1 MKKSLLIGASLL
13 CAPLMASTL
22 EPVVLD
28 DFQAVSVTP
37 DGKTI
42 GSYLL
47 STAAFYDVE
56 SGDITL
62 FEGDDEVVSY
72 WLGHGNSAAADGT
85 FVGRSSLDG
94 NCSWYKDGEWHALKT
109 FNASLVNL
117 ANGITSDGSRICGSL
132 GLQPISTD
140 DTDTPMSVPAVW
152 NRNADGTYGDP
163 VALPYP
169 ELDFTGRVPQY
180 VTANCISNDGKTV
193 VGQVV
198 DYGGFMICLI
208 VYTENENG
216 EWTYKCDYASLNP
229 NNREFPEDPGECPMM
244 PQLTDFM
251 TEEELAAVQAA
262 IDEWYA
268 EGTYDYSTYPQY
280 EDFCTEEELEA
291 YNTAYAEWEAIY
303 TVWNEQFTAFMT
315 TYQQCINEG
324 TSLTF
329 NSTAISPDGK
339 VAASGHLLDTYDD
352 NWNPI
357 YKKGTAVFSIE
368 DGEITMSRKTEDKT
382 LPTQVMDDYSILA
395 AQAGQQEPVK
405 AVIYLPGANEAT
417 DLRDYLASRNPETAT
432 WMNENMIHDVEF
444 FDSSSWTMV
453 TLEDAVCTG
462 SPNAPADLSFFVTHT
477 EITWESADLTGYV
490 ASYILPSGEDAA
502 VKGVAGDLN
511 SAVKALKGGKIM
523 ISGAAAD
530 LNVYDAQGRNV
541 FSAKGANGVIE
552 TGLSNGVYV
561 VVANTAE
568 GKQTLKVVF

>member
-13 CAPLMASTL
+13 CAPLLASAL

-28 DFQAVSVTP
+28 NFQAVSVSP
-37 DGKTI
+37 DGKTV
-42 GSYLL
+42 GSYLM
-47 STAAFYDVE
+47 STVQFYDVE
-56 SGDITL
+56 SGSIET
-62 FEGDDEVVSY
+62 FQGDDEVISY
-72 WLGHGNSAAADGT
+72 WLGHGNNAAADGT

-109 FNASLVNL
+109 FNASMVNL
-117 ANGITSDGSRICGSL
+117 ANGITADGSRICGSL
-132 GLQPISTD
+132 GLQPISIE

-180 VTANCISNDGKTV
+180 VTANCISDDGKTV

-198 DYGGFMICLI
+198 DYGGWMICLI

-216 EWTYKCDYASLNP
+216 EWTYKCDSASLNP

-244 PQLTDFM
+244 PQMTDFM
-251 TEEELAAVQAA
+251 TEEEIAAVQAA
-262 IDEWYA
+262 IDAWYE
-268 EGTYDYSTYPQY
+268 EGTWDYSTYPQY
-280 EDFCTEEELEA
+280 VDFMTDEEKEA
-291 YNTAYAEWEAIY
+291 YDTAYAEWEAIY
-303 TVWNEQFTAFMT
+303 IEWDQKFTAFQT
-315 TYQQCINEG
+315 TYQQCTNEG

-329 NSTAISPDGK
+329 NSTAVSPDGK
-339 VAASGHLLDTYDD
+339 VAVSGHLLDSYDD
-352 NWNPI
+352 DWNPL
-357 YKKGTAVFSIE
+357 YKKGSAVFSIE
-368 DGEITMSRKTEDKT
+368 DGELVMSKKTEDKT
-382 LPTQVMDDYSILA
+382 LPTQVMDDYTILA

-405 AVIYLPGANEAT
+405 AVVYLPGADEAI
-417 DLRDYLASRNPETAT
+417 DLRDYLASRNTETVD
-432 WMNENMIHDVEF
+432 WMNENMIHDVAF
-444 FDSSSWTMV
+444 FDYSSWTQV
-453 TLEDAVCTG
+453 VLEDAVCTG
-462 SPNAPADLSFFVTHT
+462 SPNAPADLSFFVTHM
-477 EITWESADLTGYV
+477 EITWESTELSGYV
-490 ASYILPSGEDAA
+490 ASYILPSGEDSA
-502 VKGVAGDLN
+502 VKGVANELN

-530 LNVYDAQGRNV
+530 LNVYDAQGRRV
-541 FSAKGANGVIE
+541 FSAKDANGMIE